1 MALSQREKILAGASA
16 AVVFVCLNWFAVGPA
31 LDTWQETQDKL
42 SQTRQ
47 RIKGYEAALAME
59 PQWQTQLRELRTRLK
74 RSDPGQSGAD
84 VITRIEGVG
93 SQLGF
98 NFNQRA
104 PSAPV
109 DRDRYTEKSATFT
122 FQGQWPGLVRFLFA
136 LTKQPEIYRV
146 TTLRLRAETRDPNQ
160 LAGDMTIVTYYLTG
174 NESNATRKKPV
185 DTSGPERQ
193 DKPVNDAEK

>member
-31 LDTWQETQDKL
+31 MESWRETQEKL
-42 SQTRQ
+42 SQTRL
-47 RIKGYEAALAME
+47 RIKGYQAALAQE
-59 PQWQTQLRELRTRLK
+59 PQWQKQLHDLRERLQK
-74 RSDPGQSGAD
+74 SDPGHGGVD

-109 DRDRYTEKSATFT
+109 DRDRYTEKAATFT
-122 FQGQWPGLVRFLFA
+122 YQCQWPGMIRFLFA

-146 TTLRLRAETRDPNQ
+146 MSLRLRAESKDPNQ
-160 LAGDMTIVTYYLTG
+160 LAGDMTVVTYYLTG
-174 NESNATRKKPV
+174 NEAGPARKKPV
-185 DTSGPERQ
+185 DTPAPERQ
-193 DKPVNDAEK
+193 D

>member
-59 PQWQTQLRELRTRLK
+59 PQWQTQLRELRVRLK

-84 VITRIEGVG
+84 IITRIEGVG

-136 LTKQPEIYRV
+136 LTRQPEIYRV

-174 NESNATRKKPV
+174 NESNATRKKAV
-185 DTSGPERQ
+185 DTSVPERQ